1 MNARCGNCAYYV
13 ARPPELMVR
22 CQRPGVCIKTAE
34 AVEPDWQAPL
44 APCNAYCNL
53 SNPKRPTHWRQAGE
67 VSDAL
72 QRWTGTVDGHVV
84 LTAAE
89 RYAWDRHTGGSK
101 MTLEAI
107 AKLIP
112 YAGENTAAVIVRD
125 IEWSHGDK
133 PDPAEMSKEQRGL
146 FIACKERLGEADDL
160 R

>member
-1 MNARCGNCAYYV
+1 MA
-13 ARPPELMVR
+13 R
-22 CQRPGVCIKTAE
+22 CQRPGVCLKTA
-34 AVEPDWQAPL
+34 AVVEPGWQASL

-53 SNPKRPTHWRQAGE
+53 SDPKKPTYWRQAGE

-72 QRWTGTVDGHVV
+72 QRWAGTFDGHLV
-84 LTAAE
+84 LTAAAE
-89 RYAWDRHTGGSK
+89 RYAWDRHTGGSE

-133 PDPAEMSKEQRGL
+133 LDLTEMSKEQREL

>member
-1 MNARCGNCAYYV
+1 M
-13 ARPPELMVR
+13 ELCR
-22 CQRPGVCIKTAE
+22 RPGVCLKTAM
-34 AVEPDWQAPL
+34 AVEPGWQAPL
-44 APCNAYCNL
+44 APCNSTCSL
-53 SNPKRPTHWRQAGE
+53 SNPKKPTHWRQAGE

-72 QRWTGTVDGHVV
+72 QRWAGTFDGHVV

-112 YAGENTAAVIVRD
+112 YAGENTATVIVRD
-125 IEWSHGDK
+125 IEWCYGD
-133 PDPAEMSKEQRGL
+133 DLDLAAMSKEQRGL

>member
-1 MNARCGNCAYYV
+1 MA
-13 ARPPELMVR
+13 R
-22 CQRPGVCIKTAE
+22 CQRPGVCLKTAA
-34 AVEPDWQAPL
+34 AVEPGWQAPF

-53 SNPKRPTHWRQAGE
+53 SDPKRPTHWRQAGE

-72 QRWTGTVDGHVV
+72 QRWAGTPDGHVV

-89 RYAWDRHTGGSK
+89 RYAWDRHTGGSE
-101 MTLEAI
+101 MALEAI

-125 IEWSHGDK
+125 VEGPRSGK
-133 PDPAEMSKEQRGL
+133 PDLAGMSKEQRGL
-146 FIACKERLGEADDL
+146 FIACKERLGEADGL